1 LPAFFAQQ
9 GETRLKPAS
18 AAATSTAAVGH
29 PQRPRVG
36 GIEST
41 EVSKREAARPRGT
54 NLRREADMPALEQKQ
69 IDQLTAMM
77 DERWAREFRE
87 IRSLFSAM
95 DDERQRVTL
104 GESVDEATD
113 DALLVKLSAVDD
125 PVIRQNLQDVRDILG
140 ARQRIAAGKYGE
152 CTDCGADIA
161 YERLLAY
168 PTAKRC
174 IGCQREHEKRKVGR

>member
-1 LPAFFAQQ
+1 
-9 GETRLKPAS
+9 
-18 AAATSTAAVGH
+18 
-29 PQRPRVG
+29 
-36 GIEST
+36 
-41 EVSKREAARPRGT
+41 
-54 NLRREADMPALEQKQ
+54 MPALEQKQ

-95 DDERQRVTL
+95 DDERQGVTL

-174 IGCQREHEKRKVGR
+174 IGCQREHEKRKAGR